1 MEERSHG
8 LLRAAAMGAHDTQE
22 RRMRDDTV
30 EGVLPEMKLR
40 LAALVDARDAG
51 EWPEERR

>member
-1 MEERSHG
+1 
-8 LLRAAAMGAHDTQE
+8 
-22 RRMRDDTV
+22 MRDDTV